1 MAETRPT
8 TTLRVNRRTVAI
20 HADPT
25 TRLIDVLRNELGL
38 TGTKEGCG
46 SGECGACTVLL
57 DGKPVCSCLL
67 LLGSAAD
74 RHVTTVEGLAAPLPD
89 EAEATPDRPLPGEA
103 PPSEPLHPIQE
114 AFVQEGAVQCGFCT
128 PGLVMNVAGLLAEPR
143 SGSSAPGQEGAA
155 RSGPPAAPSALSEAE
170 IRHGIAGNLCRCTG
184 YEKVVAAVKR
194 AAAHPGAAQLPGAA
208 PPTARPTA
216 PKRGSANP
224 SAPEDGNAA
233 SAEPEQEEQKEQKE
247 QKEQESAS

>member
-1 MAETRPT
+1 MAETKPT
-8 TTLRVNRRTVAI
+8 TILTVNQRTVTI

-25 TRLIDVLRNELGL
+25 TRLIDVLRDELRL
-38 TGTKEGCG
+38 TGTKEGCS

-74 RHVTTVEGLAAPLPD
+74 RHVTTVEGLAAPPPD
-89 EAEATPDRPLPGEA
+89 EQEATGDRSHPGA
-103 PPSEPLHPIQE
+103 PSPSERLHPIQE

-128 PGLVMNVAGLLAEPR
+128 PGLVMNVAGLLAEPW
-143 SGSSAPGQEGAA
+143 SGSSATAERGATHA
-155 RSGPPAAPSALSEAE
+155 GPPAVPPALSEAE

-194 AAAHPGAAQLPGAA
+194 AAAHPDAAHVPGVASV
-208 PPTARPTA
+208 TA
-216 PKRGSANP
+216 PEGGSADP
-224 SAPEDGNAA
+224 PGPDGSAGSAGPEH
-233 SAEPEQEEQKEQKE
+233 EEQQEQEG
-247 QKEQESAS
+247 AS